1 MTSIINKKINFI
13 AFLKSGILLLT
24 IALSSC
30 SNQSKNEQTKQEG
43 SQPQAAE
50 ISFTKEQC
58 SNAKIEI
65 GAMQK
70 KGLSNILKVNGV
82 LDVPPQ
88 NLVSVSA
95 PISGFLKSTTMLEG
109 LYVHKGEIIATIE
122 HTDIAQLQLDF
133 IESKS
138 KFELAEL
145 ELNRQK
151 ELNKA
156 EVNSSKILQQSQHE
170 FNITQAKY
178 KALEEKLRIVG
189 INKLD
194 VLKGNI
200 SGVINIHSPINGYV
214 SKVKVNVGKMINQQD
229 VLFEIVDPEHLHAE
243 LTVFEKDIVHIKEGM
258 KVRFRLANNPEDELT
273 AAVYLIGR
281 SFDESRSVRIHCHLD
296 KEDKNLLPGMYIN
309 AIIELEAK
317 EVNAIPIDAVVREN
331 EKQFIFI
338 QTDEKNCGTHPDCVQ
353 HLMNCAIDEN
363 CPEHPACEAHEK
375 CINKKNCTHKNCS
388 AHDNC
393 AASSAITTGYQYK
406 IIEVKTGVSDGNYIE
421 IIPSIPINDTTKIVT
436 KGAYF
441 ILSQLKMSGK
451 LDACCQ

>member
-1 MTSIINKKINFI
+1 MTSIITKKINFI
-13 AFLKSGILLLT
+13 RLYKSAVVILIIAF
-24 IALSSC
+24 SSC
-30 SNQSKNEQTKQEG
+30 LNQTKNEEKKDCNKPQTQ
-43 SQPQAAE
+43 E
-50 ISFTKEQC
+50 ISLTNMQYL
-58 SNAKIEI
+58 NAKIETETI
-65 GAMQK
+65 QK

-95 PISGFLKSTTMLEG
+95 PISGFLKSTKMLEG

-122 HTDIAQLQLDF
+122 HTDIAQLQVDF

-170 FNITQAKY
+170 FNITQVRY

-194 VLKGNI
+194 VLKGTI

-214 SKVKVNVGKMINQQD
+214 TKVKVNVGKMISQQD

-258 KVRFRLANNPEDELT
+258 KVRFRLANNPDDELT

-338 QTDEKNCGTHPDCVQ
+338 QTDEKTCGIHADCIQ
-353 HLMNCAIDEN
+353 HLMNCAIDEK

-393 AASSAITTGYQYK
+393 AASAAITTVYHYQ
-406 IIEVKTGVSDGNYIE
+406 IMEVKTGVSDGRFIE
-421 IIPSIPINDTTKIVT
+421 IIPSTPINDATKMVT